1 MERQGKA
8 WLWHGLGRSKNV
20 LVNLLNSGINEARA
34 GVVLEAASR
43 VRCVLVLLKAKG
55 VAYCSRETG
64 GRAGLYFF

>member
-1 MERQGKA
+1 MVVA
-8 WLWHGLGRSKNV
+8 WAGSFQECSCKFTELWYQRSTV
-20 LVNLLNSGINEARA
+20 Q

-55 VAYCSRETG
+55 VSYCSRETG